1 MHITHSRV
9 QVYPGLASQPA
20 ARHASPVQ
28 LTPVEWARQIL
39 AFTADPQQSIVLDSA
54 HRRVLVNCCR
64 QWGKSTT
71 AAVRALHHAV
81 HNPSS
86 ETILVAPTQ
95 RQSAELLRKIKNFS
109 QSLLN
114 TTIKSDGTN
123 RHAIQF
129 TNRAR
134 ILALSGKRDNI
145 RGFSRV
151 SLLIID
157 EAAWVPDTLYF
168 AVRPFLAASPNASL
182 LVMSTPNGDS
192 GFFHQTWVSQSLWQR
207 ITVQATDCPRISASF
222 LEEELL
228 DLVFWRECGAA
239 ESWAESLKIDENEE
253 ERHRLRKATY
263 RGMPLGS
270 EVFVEFCKLKGER
283 MERVPEVFRPAP
295 IF

>member
-1 MHITHSRV
+1 M
-9 QVYPGLASQPA
+9 GQPF
-20 ARHASPVQ
+20 
-28 LTPVEWARQIL
+28 I
-39 AFTADPQQSIVLDSA
+39 ADPQQSIVLDSA

-109 QSLLN
+109 QSLTT

-129 TNRAR
+129 TNRSR
-134 ILALSGKRDNI
+134 ILALPGKRDNI

-168 AVRPFLAASPNASL
+168 AVRTFLAASPNASL

-192 GFFHQTWVSQSLWQR
+192 GFFHQTWSSQSLWQR
-207 ITVQATDCPRISASF
+207 ITVQATDCPRISPSF
-222 LEEELL
+222 LEEERAALTDHYFRQEYL
-228 DLVFWRECGAA
+228 CEFLSHNRAVFNSGLIERFYSQNNFGPTKPILFDL
-239 ESWAESLKIDENEE
+239 
-253 ERHRLRKATY
+253 
-263 RGMPLGS
+263 
-270 EVFVEFCKLKGER
+270 
-283 MERVPEVFRPAP
+283 
-295 IF
+295 

>member
-1 MHITHSRV
+1 
-9 QVYPGLASQPA
+9 
-20 ARHASPVQ
+20 
-28 LTPVEWARQIL
+28 
-39 AFTADPQQSIVLDSA
+39 
-54 HRRVLVNCCR
+54 
-64 QWGKSTT
+64 
-71 AAVRALHHAV
+71 
-81 HNPSS
+81 
-86 ETILVAPTQ
+86 
-95 RQSAELLRKIKNFS
+95 
-109 QSLLN
+109 
-114 TTIKSDGTN
+114 
-123 RHAIQF
+123 
-129 TNRAR
+129 
-134 ILALSGKRDNI
+134 
-145 RGFSRV
+145 
-151 SLLIID
+151 
-157 EAAWVPDTLYF
+157 
-168 AVRPFLAASPNASL
+168 
-182 LVMSTPNGDS
+182 MSTPNGDS

>member
-9 QVYPGLASQPA
+9 QVYPGLESQPA

-28 LTPVEWARQIL
+28 LTPVEWARQTL

-86 ETILVAPTQ
+86 ETILIAPTQ

-134 ILALSGKRDNI
+134 ILALPGKRDNI

-168 AVRPFLAASPNASL
+168 AVRPFLAASPNASIPQYQPPSH
-182 LVMSTPNGDS
+182 V
-192 GFFHQTWVSQSLWQR
+192 HSQR
-207 ITVQATDCPRISASF
+207 
-222 LEEELL
+222 
-228 DLVFWRECGAA
+228 
-239 ESWAESLKIDENEE
+239 
-253 ERHRLRKATY
+253 RLRLL
-263 RGMPLGS
+263 PLNLGQPKPLAAHHRPSHGLPPHQRQLPRRRIAGS
-270 EVFVEFCKLKGER
+270 CIL
-283 MERVPEVFRPAP
+283 A
-295 IF
+295 